1 MKIDLYSPGI
11 KRKEMDG
18 VLTVMVDEKIGP
30 GEQAA
35 RLIAALKERLGFE
48 CALSLRSPAFAL
60 YAALQALDVPAGSRV
75 AVSALCPLY
84 YLAVLDALGL
94 APLFCDVQAGGV
106 CVGAREARAALERAA
121 GDAPRA
127 AVITDTLGFLPDW
140 PALRE
145 LGLPL
150 IEDASRAFGSSL
162 GETPAGTFGV
172 FSILGLEE
180 RDVLTAGGGAILFA
194 MEKRSAAVV
203 RGRPPPPDECAL
215 ADMNAAM
222 AVAQLRESA
231 KNARRRKEIAEL
243 YTRQVL
249 QTRHKLIAAPDAFEY
264 NNYAFP
270 LVLETGMKDVLSYAG
285 RKEIEAAAAFDQ
297 TPAAKGLCGADEA
310 PNAHALALR
319 ATLFPIHPRLGAACV
334 ERVAKV
340 LRSLP

>member
-1 MKIDLYSPGI
+1 MMIDLYSPGI

-35 RLIAALKERLGFE
+35 RLLAALKERLGFE
-48 CALSLRSPAFAL
+48 FALSLRSPAFAL
-60 YAALQALDVPAGSRV
+60 YAALRALDVPAGQRV

-84 YLAVLDALGL
+84 YLAVLDALAL
-94 APLFCDVQAGGV
+94 SPLFCDVEAGGV
-106 CVGAREARAALERAA
+106 CVGAQSLREALERSG

-127 AVITDTLGFLPDW
+127 AIITGTLGFLPDW

-145 LGLPL
+145 VGLPL
-150 IEDASRAFGSSL
+150 IEDASRAFGSTL
-162 GETPAGTFGV
+162 GGAPAGTFGV
-172 FSILGLEE
+172 LSMLGLEE
-180 RDVLTAGGGAILFA
+180 RDMVTAGGGAILFA
-194 MEKRSAAVV
+194 MEKRNAATL
-203 RGRPPPPDECAL
+203 RSRPLPSDECAL

-249 QTRHKLIAAPDAFEY
+249 QTRHKLIAIPDSFEY

-270 LVLETGMKDVLSYAG
+270 LVLETGMKDVLTYAG
-285 RKEIEAAAAFDQ
+285 RKDIEAAPAFDQ
-297 TPAAKGLCGADEA
+297 TPAAKSLCGADET

-319 ATLFPIHPRLGAACV
+319 TALFPIYSRLGAACV